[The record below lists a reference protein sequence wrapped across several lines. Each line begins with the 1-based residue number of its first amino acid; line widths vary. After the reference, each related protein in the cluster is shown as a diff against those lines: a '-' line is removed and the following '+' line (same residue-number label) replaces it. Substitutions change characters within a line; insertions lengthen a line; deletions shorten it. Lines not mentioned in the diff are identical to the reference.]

1 MSHEEITKLSPLR
14 VFESSIHGGLGRG
27 KVGMIAA
34 KRGIGKTAL
43 MVHLAIDKLLRGC
56 HVIHVSFAKD
66 TRYTTEWY
74 DDIFNEILKT
84 RGIARDEEAYE
95 EMVHNRVIMNFTNP
109 QATPGKVLESIK
121 LMIEQGHFKA
131 DAIIFE
137 GLATDQVKKENLP
150 AVRKFAEEMNVEV
163 WYSVSSLVQ
172 DTFGDFGLPTSLEI
186 KPEDVDVCL
195 SMMYANNAVQLTV
208 LNDHGNL
215 EAHGDL
221 QVKLDPETMLITK

>member
-1 MSHEEITKLSPLR
+1 MSGLEITQVSPLR

-34 KRGIGKTAL
+34 KRGIGKTAF
-43 MVHLAIDKLLRGC
+43 MVHLAIDKLFAGK

-66 TRYTTEWY
+66 TRHTIAWY
-74 DDIFNEILKT
+74 DDIFAEILKA
-84 RGIARDEEAYE
+84 RGLSHDEAAHDD
-95 EMVHNRVIMNFTNP
+95 MVHNRVVMNFTSSD
-109 QATPGKVLESIK
+109 ATPGKVLESIRV
-121 LMIEQGHFKA
+121 LIEQGHFKA
-131 DAIIFE
+131 DVIIFE
-137 GLATDQVKKENLP
+137 GLDTQHVKKENLP
-150 AVRKFAEEMNVEV
+150 AVRRFAEEMDTEI
-163 WYSVSSLVQ
+163 WYSVSSLAE
-172 DTFGDFGLPTSLEI
+172 DSFGDFGMPKSLEI
-186 KPEDVDVCL
+186 LPADVDVCV